1 MILVM
6 LAISII
12 PLIVLSY
19 ISVSVSSRTVEEQ
32 VNRLNAQLV
41 NQVVD
46 RIELTMSRF
55 RELSEQYS
63 RMSSI
68 QGALVSPSDQYFE
81 EVVRK
86 KI

>member
-63 RMSSI
+63 RMPSI